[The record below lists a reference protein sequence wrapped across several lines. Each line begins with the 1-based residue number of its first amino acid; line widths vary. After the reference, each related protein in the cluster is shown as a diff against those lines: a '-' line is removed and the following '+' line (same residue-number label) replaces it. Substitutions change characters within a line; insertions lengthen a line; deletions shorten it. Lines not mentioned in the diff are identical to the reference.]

1 MSLNVLTYL
10 CNFCI
15 YLGCQ
20 KPTTLSPLH
29 SLQIMI
35 SSCYLYFT
43 SNVYDIN
50 HMYTELSIL
59 KIHPKKIVFFFSPFL
74 VISGIILQW
83 LRFVKTHHIYKKI
96 KANFFCQICLYLCVR
111 LWFENCLPIAMIWS
125 LDYKYI

>member
-20 KPTTLSPLH
+20 KPNSF
-29 SLQIMI
+29 SLAQSTNYDLKLLFVFYLKCIRYQSHVYGI
-35 SSCYLYFT
+35 IYFEDSSKED
-43 SNVYDIN
+43 S
-50 HMYTELSIL
+50 
-59 KIHPKKIVFFFSPFL
+59 FFSSPFL